1 MFGLLAPAATPKDVM
16 ARLSAAMKDIMSM
29 QEVKD
34 ALAAQGA
41 TAVYTTPDEAK
52 VAIRDEVARWSK
64 IIKDA
69 NIKPD

>member
-1 MFGLLAPAATPKDVM
+1 
-16 ARLSAAMKDIMSM
+16 MKDIMSM

-34 ALAAQGA
+34 AMTAQGA
-41 TAVYTTPDEAK
+41 VAVYTSPDEAK
-52 VAIRDEVARWSK
+52 AAIRDEVARWSK